1 MRELKLVTADSDA
14 QSLVFVPADD
24 QAGADGTEEFF
35 LAVTDEL
42 RELLSGEGAGAA
54 SATESAAES
63 AGSSTANA
71 TAAEPG
77 EDGSED
83 AGADPEA
90 GQSEDQESG
99 ASASEVKDAGSPV
112 SGDGL
117 AAAFSELRENDSRA
131 RAERERARQSEQE
144 TADEERVRKGF
155 GTKQGS
161 GRPHRTRIALSPRI
175 IQDRIRHGA
184 TIAELAEEA
193 DTDESRIEPYAWP
206 ILQERSRIAELA
218 RSARPATSEGTS
230 EHTLWEALATSLAA
244 REENVAD
251 TQWDA
256 HQDQSRQWVV
266 TVSWFKT
273 AAGQT
278 NTHSA
283 EFLFETSA
291 TGSHNVVHPLDSV
304 ARDLVDP
311 RFSNPVRSVTPLR
324 PVDEANAGHPA
335 GGAHDLFAN
344 TQGGS
349 QRDAQADAQ
358 RGPAAGGAEDSR
370 DAGQPGPRP
379 VPDATDES
387 GAEQEDEGF
396 LLHPTEEQG
405 KKRRRKAVTPH
416 WEDVLL
422 GVRTNPKKKR

>member
-14 QSLVFVPADD
+14 QSLVFVPAETPV
-24 QAGADGTEEFF
+24 GAEPAEEFF

-42 RELLSGEGAGAA
+42 RELLGTAGD
-54 SATESAAES
+54 SE
-63 AGSSTANA
+63 AGS
-71 TAAEPG
+71 EH
-77 EDGSED
+77 GSEQVAALDTAGISVAGTEDPD
-83 AGADPEA
+83 AEA
-90 GQSEDQESG
+90 QDVSED
-99 ASASEVKDAGSPV
+99 DAGSAT
-112 SGDGL
+112 SSDGL

-131 RAERERARQSEQE
+131 RAEREHAHQTEQE
-144 TADEERVRKGF
+144 SADEERVRKGF
-155 GTKQGS
+155 GTKAGS
-161 GRPHRTRIALSPRI
+161 GRPHRTRIALSPRV
-175 IQDRIRHGA
+175 IQDRVRHGA
-184 TIAELAEEA
+184 SIAELAEEA

-230 EHTLWEALATSLAA
+230 EHTLWEALATAFAA

-256 HQDQSRQWVV
+256 HQDQSRQWIV
-266 TVSWFKT
+266 TVSWAKA

-283 EFLFETSA
+283 EFLFEPSA
-291 TGSHNVVHPLDSV
+291 TGSHNLAHPLDSV

-311 RFSNPVRSVTPLR
+311 RFSQPVRSVTPLH
-324 PVDEANAGHPA
+324 PVDYAESGGGHPTA
-335 GGAHDLFAN
+335 GAHDLFAN
-344 TQGGS
+344 TQDGTSPERREG
-349 QRDAQADAQ
+349 QRAPEPGNAPASDDA
-358 RGPAAGGAEDSR
+358 AEPS
-370 DAGQPGPRP
+370 
-379 VPDATDES
+379 
-387 GAEQEDEGF
+387 AEQSEDF

-405 KKRRRKAVTPH
+405 KKRRRKAITPH

>member
-1 MRELKLVTADSDA
+1 MRELKLVTTDSDA
-14 QSLVFVPADD
+14 QSLVFVPAEAT
-24 QAGADGTEEFF
+24 AGAEPAEEFF

-42 RELLSGEGAGAA
+42 RELLGVAEHGSEQAADAAGVP
-54 SATESAAES
+54 E
-63 AGSSTANA
+63 AN
-71 TAAEPG
+71 T
-77 EDGSED
+77 ED
-83 AGADPEA
+83 AGAESSDA
-90 GQSEDQESG
+90 SED
-99 ASASEVKDAGSPV
+99 DAGSGT

-117 AAAFSELRENDSRA
+117 AAAFSELRENESRA
-131 RAERERARQSEQE
+131 RAERERARQTEQE
-144 TADEERVRKGF
+144 SADEERVRKGF
-155 GTKQGS
+155 GTKAGS
-161 GRPHRTRIALSPRI
+161 GRPHRTRIALSPRL
-175 IQDRIRHGA
+175 IQDRVRHGA
-184 TIAELAEEA
+184 SIAELAEEA

-230 EHTLWEALATSLAA
+230 EHTLWEALATAFAA

-266 TVSWFKT
+266 TVSWAKA

-283 EFLFETSA
+283 EFLFEPSA
-291 TGSHNVVHPLDSV
+291 TGGHNLVHPLDSV

-311 RFSNPVRSVTPLR
+311 RFSQPVRSVTPLR
-324 PVDEANAGHPA
+324 PVENVETGNTHPA
-335 GGAHDLFAN
+335 AGAHDLFAN
-344 TQGGS
+344 TQGGTTPELREED
-349 QRDAQADAQ
+349 QRAPEQGNA
-358 RGPAAGGAEDSR
+358 PASGEAA
-370 DAGQPGPRP
+370 
-379 VPDATDES
+379 ES
-387 GAEQEDEGF
+387 GAEQGKDF
-396 LLHPTEEQG
+396 LLHPTGEQG

>member
-1 MRELKLVTADSDA
+1 MRELKLVTTDSDA
-14 QSLVFVPADD
+14 QSLVFVPAEAT
-24 QAGADGTEEFF
+24 AGAEPAEEFF

-42 RELLSGEGAGAA
+42 RELLGVAEHGSEQAADAAGVP
-54 SATESAAES
+54 E
-63 AGSSTANA
+63 AN
-71 TAAEPG
+71 T
-77 EDGSED
+77 ED
-83 AGADPEA
+83 AGAESSDA
-90 GQSEDQESG
+90 SED
-99 ASASEVKDAGSPV
+99 DAGSGT

-117 AAAFSELRENDSRA
+117 AAAFSELRENESRA
-131 RAERERARQSEQE
+131 RAERERARHTEQE
-144 TADEERVRKGF
+144 SADEERVRKGF
-155 GTKQGS
+155 GTKAGS

-175 IQDRIRHGA
+175 IQDRVRHGA
-184 TIAELAEEA
+184 SIAELAEEA

-230 EHTLWEALATSLAA
+230 EHTLWEALATAFAA

-266 TVSWFKT
+266 TVSWAKA

-283 EFLFETSA
+283 EFLFEPSA
-291 TGSHNVVHPLDSV
+291 TGGHNLVHPLDSV

-311 RFSNPVRSVTPLR
+311 RFSQPVRSVTPLH
-324 PVDEANAGHPA
+324 PVENAEKGGGHPA
-335 GGAHDLFAN
+335 AGAHDLFAN
-344 TQGGS
+344 TQGGTTPELREED
-349 QRDAQADAQ
+349 QRAPEQGNA
-358 RGPAAGGAEDSR
+358 PASGEAA
-370 DAGQPGPRP
+370 
-379 VPDATDES
+379 ES
-387 GAEQEDEGF
+387 GAEQGKDF
-396 LLHPTEEQG
+396 LLHPAGEQG

>member
-1 MRELKLVTADSDA
+1 MRELKLVTTDSDA
-14 QSLVFVPADD
+14 QSLVFVPVEAP
-24 QAGADGTEEFF
+24 AGAEPAEEFF

-42 RELLSGEGAGAA
+42 RELLGAA
-54 SATESAAES
+54 E
-63 AGSSTANA
+63 GSKS
-71 TAAEPG
+71 
-77 EDGSED
+77 GSEQAAD
-83 AGADPEA
+83 AAGVPAADTEDPDAEA
-90 GQSEDQESG
+90 KDASED
-99 ASASEVKDAGSPV
+99 DAGSGT

-117 AAAFSELRENDSRA
+117 AAAFSELRENESRA
-131 RAERERARQSEQE
+131 RAERERARQTEQE
-144 TADEERVRKGF
+144 SADEERVRKGF
-155 GTKQGS
+155 GTKAGS

-175 IQDRIRHGA
+175 IQDRVRHGA
-184 TIAELAEEA
+184 SIAELAEEA

-230 EHTLWEALATSLAA
+230 EHTLWEALATAFAA

-266 TVSWFKT
+266 TVSWAKA

-283 EFLFETSA
+283 EFLFEPSA
-291 TGSHNVVHPLDSV
+291 TGGHNLVHPLDSV

-311 RFSNPVRSVTPLR
+311 RFSQPVRSVTPLH
-324 PVDEANAGHPA
+324 PVDNAESGGGHPA
-335 GGAHDLFAN
+335 AGAHDLFAN
-344 TQGGS
+344 TQGGTTPEHRED
-349 QRDAQADAQ
+349 QRAPEQGNA
-358 RGPAAGGAEDSR
+358 PASGEAAES
-370 DAGQPGPRP
+370 
-379 VPDATDES
+379 S
-387 GAEQEDEGF
+387 AEQDEDF
-396 LLHPTEEQG
+396 LLHPTGEQG

>member
-1 MRELKLVTADSDA
+1 MRELKLVTTDSDA
-14 QSLVFVPADD
+14 QSLVFVPAEAT
-24 QAGADGTEEFF
+24 AGAEPAEEFF

-42 RELLSGEGAGAA
+42 RELLGVAEHGSEQAADAAGVP
-54 SATESAAES
+54 E
-63 AGSSTANA
+63 AN
-71 TAAEPG
+71 T
-77 EDGSED
+77 ED
-83 AGADPEA
+83 AGAESSDA
-90 GQSEDQESG
+90 SED
-99 ASASEVKDAGSPV
+99 DAGSGT

-117 AAAFSELRENDSRA
+117 AAAFSELRENESRA
-131 RAERERARQSEQE
+131 RAERERARHTEQE
-144 TADEERVRKGF
+144 SADEERVRKGF
-155 GTKQGS
+155 GTKAGS

-175 IQDRIRHGA
+175 IQDRVRHGA
-184 TIAELAEEA
+184 SIAELAEEA

-230 EHTLWEALATSLAA
+230 EHTLWEALATAFAA

-251 TQWDA
+251 THWDA

-266 TVSWFKT
+266 TVSWAKA

-283 EFLFETSA
+283 EFLFEPSA
-291 TGSHNVVHPLDSV
+291 TGGHNLVHPLDSV

-311 RFSNPVRSVTPLR
+311 RFSQPVRSVTPLH
-324 PVDEANAGHPA
+324 PVENAEKGGGHPA
-335 GGAHDLFAN
+335 AGAHDLFAN
-344 TQGGS
+344 TQGGTTPELREED
-349 QRDAQADAQ
+349 QRAPEQGNA
-358 RGPAAGGAEDSR
+358 PASGEAA
-370 DAGQPGPRP
+370 
-379 VPDATDES
+379 ES
-387 GAEQEDEGF
+387 GAEQGKDF
-396 LLHPTEEQG
+396 LLHPTGEQG

>member
-1 MRELKLVTADSDA
+1 MRELKLVTTDSDA
-14 QSLVFVPADD
+14 QSLVFVPAEAP
-24 QAGADGTEEFF
+24 AGAEPAEEFF

-42 RELLSGEGAGAA
+42 RELLGTAGA
-54 SATESAAES
+54 SES
-63 AGSSTANA
+63 
-71 TAAEPG
+71 
-77 EDGSED
+77 GSEHDSEPTVAPD
-83 AGADPEA
+83 AAGVSVADTEDLDAEA
-90 GQSEDQESG
+90 RDASED
-99 ASASEVKDAGSPV
+99 DAGSAT

-117 AAAFSELRENDSRA
+117 AAAFSELRENESRA
-131 RAERERARQSEQE
+131 RAERERARQTEQE
-144 TADEERVRKGF
+144 SADEERVRKGF
-155 GTKQGS
+155 GTKAGS
-161 GRPHRTRIALSPRI
+161 GRPHRTRIALSPRV
-175 IQDRIRHGA
+175 IQDRVRHGA
-184 TIAELAEEA
+184 SIAELAEEA

-206 ILQERSRIAELA
+206 ILQERSRIADLA

-230 EHTLWEALATSLAA
+230 EHTLWEALATAFAA

-266 TVSWFKT
+266 TVSWAKA

-283 EFLFETSA
+283 EFLFEPSA
-291 TGSHNVVHPLDSV
+291 TGGHNRVHPLDSV

-311 RFSNPVRSVTPLR
+311 RFSQPVRSVTPLHS
-324 PVDEANAGHPA
+324 VDNAEDGGGHPA
-335 GGAHDLFAN
+335 AGAHDLFAN
-344 TQGGS
+344 TQGGTPPERREG
-349 QRDAQADAQ
+349 QRAPEQSNA
-358 RGPAAGGAEDSR
+358 PASGEAA
-370 DAGQPGPRP
+370 
-379 VPDATDES
+379 ES
-387 GAEQEDEGF
+387 GAEQGEDF

>member
-1 MRELKLVTADSDA
+1 
-14 QSLVFVPADD
+14 
-24 QAGADGTEEFF
+24 FF

-42 RELLSGEGAGAA
+42 RELLGAA
-54 SATESAAES
+54 E
-63 AGSSTANA
+63 
-71 TAAEPG
+71 
-77 EDGSED
+77 GSESGSEHGSEEVVD
-83 AGADPEA
+83 AAGVSVAGTEA
-90 GQSEDQESG
+90 PDAEARDVSED
-99 ASASEVKDAGSPV
+99 DAGSGT

-117 AAAFSELRENDSRA
+117 AAAFSELRENESRA
-131 RAERERARQSEQE
+131 RAERERARQTEQE
-144 TADEERVRKGF
+144 SADEERVRKGF
-155 GTKQGS
+155 GTKAGS
-161 GRPHRTRIALSPRI
+161 GRPHRTRIALSPRV
-175 IQDRIRHGA
+175 IQDRVRHGA
-184 TIAELAEEA
+184 SIAELAEEA

-230 EHTLWEALATSLAA
+230 EHTLWEALATAFAA

-266 TVSWFKT
+266 TVSWAKA

-283 EFLFETSA
+283 EFLFEPSA
-291 TGSHNVVHPLDSV
+291 TGGHNLVHPLDSV

-311 RFSNPVRSVTPLR
+311 RFSQPVRSVTPLH
-324 PVDEANAGHPA
+324 PVDNAEGGGGHPA
-335 GGAHDLFAN
+335 AGAHDLFAN
-344 TQGGS
+344 TQGGTTPAHRED
-349 QRDAQADAQ
+349 QRAPEHSNA
-358 RGPAAGGAEDSR
+358 PAGG
-370 DAGQPGPRP
+370 DA
-379 VPDATDES
+379 AES
-387 GAEQEDEGF
+387 GAEQGEDF

>member
-1 MRELKLVTADSDA
+1 MRELKLVTTDSDA
-14 QSLVFVPADD
+14 QSLVFVPAEAT
-24 QAGADGTEEFF
+24 AGAEPAEEFF

-42 RELLSGEGAGAA
+42 RELLGVAEHGSEQAADAAGVP
-54 SATESAAES
+54 E
-63 AGSSTANA
+63 AN
-71 TAAEPG
+71 T
-77 EDGSED
+77 ED
-83 AGADPEA
+83 AGAESSDA
-90 GQSEDQESG
+90 SED
-99 ASASEVKDAGSPV
+99 DAGSGT

-117 AAAFSELRENDSRA
+117 AAAFSELRENESRA
-131 RAERERARQSEQE
+131 RAERERARHTEQE
-144 TADEERVRKGF
+144 SADEERVRKGF
-155 GTKQGS
+155 GTKAGS

-175 IQDRIRHGA
+175 IQDRVRHGA
-184 TIAELAEEA
+184 SIAELAEEA

-230 EHTLWEALATSLAA
+230 EHTLWEALATAFAA

-266 TVSWFKT
+266 TVSWAKA

-283 EFLFETSA
+283 EFLFEPSA
-291 TGSHNVVHPLDSV
+291 TGGHNLVHPLDSV

-311 RFSNPVRSVTPLR
+311 RFSQPVRSVTPLH
-324 PVDEANAGHPA
+324 PVENAEKGGGHPA
-335 GGAHDLFAN
+335 AGAHDLFAN
-344 TQGGS
+344 TQGGTTPELREED
-349 QRDAQADAQ
+349 QRAPEQGNA
-358 RGPAAGGAEDSR
+358 PASGEAA
-370 DAGQPGPRP
+370 
-379 VPDATDES
+379 ES
-387 GAEQEDEGF
+387 GAEQGKDF
-396 LLHPTEEQG
+396 LLHPTGEQG